1 MNLLLQT
8 PGKALRKVNLM
19 QGLRRDQVEIFKAD
33 LTILFERLKPG
44 DPRNLYNNIL
54 AVFLKS
60 AGYISGGMTCRK
72 WRLFWQRWQWRP
84 EA

>member
-19 QGLRRDQVEIFKAD
+19 QGLRRDQVEIFNAN

-44 DPRNLYNNIL
+44 DLRNLYNNIL

>member
-33 LTILFERLKPG
+33 LTILFEWLKPG

>member
-19 QGLRRDQVEIFKAD
+19 QSLRRDQVEIFKAD